1 MGRKG
6 ITSADVVQAYVA
18 LLKQGRKPGPTNLR
32 LELGRGSY
40 TTISQHLRRL
50 ALRQV
55 AQQAQRS
62 SEHRRAGQEQASS
75 GTQPPRLGNATTEDA
90 RP

>member
-18 LLKQGRKPGPTNLR
+18 LLKEGRTPGPRNLR
-32 LELGRGSY
+32 LQLGRGSY

-55 AQQAQRS
+55 ALQAL
-62 SEHRRAGQEQASS
+62 RAGPQSLQAAAETS
-75 GTQPPRLGNATTEDA
+75 PRA
-90 RP
+90 RQVAGVGVETRRL

>member
-18 LLKQGRKPGPTNLR
+18 LLKEGRTPGPRNLR
-32 LELGRGSY
+32 LQLGRGSY

-55 AQQAQRS
+55 ALQALRPGPQNSQAAVETSPRARQLAGVGV
-62 SEHRRAGQEQASS
+62 EVRR
-75 GTQPPRLGNATTEDA
+75 L
-90 RP
+90 

>member
-6 ITSADVVQAYVA
+6 ITSEDVIRAYVA

-32 LELGRGSY
+32 LQLGHGSF
-40 TTISQHLRRL
+40 TTISQHVRRL

-55 AQQAQRS
+55 ALQVQRTSEGSQAQS
-62 SEHRRAGQEQASS
+62 AGDTGSQA
-75 GTQPPRLGNATTEDA
+75 TRLGRPAVNAM
-90 RP
+90 RL

>member
-6 ITSADVVQAYVA
+6 ITSADVVRAYVA

-32 LELGRGSY
+32 LQLGRGSY

-55 AQQAQRS
+55 ALQAQRT
-62 SEHRRAGQEQASS
+62 SELGHAQTRGDAGSHRARLEDMTAQAIRA
-75 GTQPPRLGNATTEDA
+75 
-90 RP
+90 

>member
-6 ITSADVVQAYVA
+6 ITSDDVIRAYVA

-40 TTISQHLRRL
+40 TTISQHVRRL
-50 ALRQV
+50 ALRHMV
-55 AQQAQRS
+55 ACAKGLASTAEAGRGS
-62 SEHRRAGQEQASS
+62 SADATAAWAKEGEAN
-75 GTQPPRLGNATTEDA
+75 RL
-90 RP
+90 

>member
-18 LLKQGRKPGPTNLR
+18 LLKQGRTPGPTNLR
-32 LELGRGSY
+32 LQLGRGSY

-55 AQQAQRS
+55 VMQAQRAGECSREES
-62 SEHRRAGQEQASS
+62 SADSH
-75 GTQPPRLGNATTEDA
+75 A
-90 RP
+90 RPTQLGTAYTEATRP

>member
-6 ITSADVVQAYVA
+6 ITSDDVIRAYVA

-40 TTISQHLRRL
+40 TTISQHVRRL
-50 ALRQV
+50 ALRQIGTG
-55 AQQAQRS
+55 AKRLASIGGAGRGS
-62 SEHRRAGQEQASS
+62 SDDATAAWAREGEAN
-75 GTQPPRLGNATTEDA
+75 RL
-90 RP
+90 

>member
-32 LELGRGSY
+32 RELGRGSY
-40 TTISQHLRRL
+40 TTISQHLQRL

-55 AQQAQRS
+55 SLQAQRTNEVS
-62 SEHRRAGQEQASS
+62 KAHTAAY
-75 GTQPPRLGNATTEDA
+75 TRLQQTALELTTVEVS
-90 RP
+90 RL